1 MTPVT
6 RWSTSFSRTLLPGLF
21 LLTLLLS
28 LATPLHAAKP
38 AGGGDDLDI
47 DDNELEYVEIDEI
60 LSEDENA
67 PRPSKADKAAQK
79 KKATVEAESTAEE
92 KEFVDLNQILYGEGK
107 GKGKTKGGKPG
118 QPGAPDRKSMQQEM
132 QSLKD
137 KVLQVNRDLFVLEE
151 DLLYP
156 SSTQI
161 NVFVSADSLPYFQLD
176 GVTLK
181 INDRAVGNHLYT
193 ERELKAMNRGAVQR
207 LFTGNLP
214 VGEHELVAIITGVG
228 PEGRDYKRAVSIDF
242 EKSSGTK
249 YIELKIEGD
258 NQRQQPTFRL
268 KQWE

>member
-6 RWSTSFSRTLLPGLF
+6 RWSTSFSRSLLPGFF

-28 LATPLHAAKP
+28 LAAPLQAATP
-38 AGGGDDLDI
+38 GNGDDDMDI
-47 DDNELEYVEIDEI
+47 DDADLEYVEIDEI
-60 LSEDENA
+60 LNEDENA
-67 PRPSKADKAAQK
+67 PRPSKADKVSQK
-79 KKATVEAESTAEE
+79 KKADVEAETTAEE
-92 KEFVDLNQILYGEGK
+92 KEFVDLNQILYGNE
-107 GKGKTKGGKPG
+107 KTAQGGKPG
-118 QPGAPDRKSMQQEM
+118 KPGAPAPDKKSMQQEM

-214 VGEHELVAIITGVG
+214 TGEHELVAIVTGVG
-228 PEGRDYKRAVSIDF
+228 PEGRDYKRAVSIEF

-249 YIELKIEGD
+249 YVELKIEGD

>member
-6 RWSTSFSRTLLPGLF
+6 RWSTAFSRSLLLGF
-21 LLTLLLS
+21 SLLTLLLS
-28 LATPLHAAKP
+28 LSAPVQAAK
-38 AGGGDDLDI
+38 AGDDVDMDI
-47 DDNELEYVEIDEI
+47 DDTELEYVEIDEI

-67 PRPSKADKAAQK
+67 PRPSKADQAAKK
-79 KKATVEAESTAEE
+79 KKAQVEAASTAEE
-92 KEFVDLNQILYGEGK
+92 KEFVDLNQILYGGEQPA
-107 GKGKTKGGKPG
+107 KGGK
-118 QPGAPDRKSMQQEM
+118 GAAAAPAPERKSMQQEM
-132 QSLKD
+132 QTLKE

-156 SSTQI
+156 SSTQV
-161 NVFVSADSLPYFQLD
+161 NVFVSCDALPYFQLD
-176 GVTLK
+176 GVTVK

-214 VGEHELVAIITGVG
+214 VGEHELVAIVSGVG
-228 PEGRDYKRAVSIDF
+228 PEGRDYKRAVSIEF
-242 EKSSGTK
+242 EKASGTK

>member
-6 RWSTSFSRTLLPGLF
+6 RWSTSFSRSLLLGF
-21 LLTLLLS
+21 SLLTLLLS
-28 LATPLHAAKP
+28 LSAPLQAAKP
-38 AGGGDDLDI
+38 ADDIDADI
-47 DDNELEYVEIDEI
+47 DDAELEYVEIDEI
-60 LSEDENA
+60 LSEDDNA
-67 PRPSKADKAAQK
+67 PRPSKADQAAKK
-79 KKATVEAESTAEE
+79 KKAQVEAASTDEE
-92 KEFVDLNQILYGEGK
+92 KEFVDLNQILYGGEQPA
-107 GKGKTKGGKPG
+107 KGGKGAAANAP
-118 QPGAPDRKSMQQEM
+118 APDRKSMQQEM
-132 QSLKD
+132 QSLKE

-156 SSTQI
+156 SSTQV
-161 NVFVSADSLPYFQLD
+161 NVFVSCDALPYFQLD
-176 GVTLK
+176 GVTVK

-214 VGEHELVAIITGVG
+214 VGEHELVAIVSGVG
-228 PEGRDYKRAVSIDF
+228 PEGRDYKRAVSIEF
-242 EKSSGTK
+242 EKTSGTK

>member
-1 MTPVT
+1 MKPVT
-6 RWSTSFSRTLLPGLF
+6 RWSTHFS
-21 LLTLLLS
+21 LS
-28 LATPLHAAKP
+28 LPAALSLLALLGSLAWP
-38 AGGGDDLDI
+38 VQAEEDDLGM
-47 DDNELEYVEIDEI
+47 DDADLEYVEIDEI

-67 PRPSKADKAAQK
+67 PAPAVTG
-79 KKATVEAESTAEE
+79 KKAKPAASAEEEAAAAAEEE
-92 KEFVDLNQILYGEGK
+92 KEFVDLNQILYGNNPQGQAAA
-107 GKGKTKGGKPG
+107 GAAG
-118 QPGAPDRKSMQQEM
+118 QPAPERQNMQQEM

-156 SSTQI
+156 SSTQV
-161 NVFVSADSLPYFQLD
+161 NVFVSFDALPYFQLD

-181 INDRAVGNHLYT
+181 INDRPVGNHLYT
-193 ERELKAMNRGAVQR
+193 ERELKSMNRGAVQR

-214 VGEHELVAIITGVG
+214 VGEHELVAIVSGVG
-228 PEGRDYKRAVSIDF
+228 PEGRDYKRAVSIEF

-258 NQRQQPTFRL
+258 DLRQQPTFRL

>member
-6 RWSTSFSRTLLPGLF
+6 RWSTSFSQSLLLGF
-21 LLTLLLS
+21 SLLTLLLS
-28 LATPLHAAKP
+28 LSAPVQAAK
-38 AGGGDDLDI
+38 AGDDVDMDI
-47 DDNELEYVEIDEI
+47 DDTELEYVEIDEI

-67 PRPSKADKAAQK
+67 PRPSKADVAAK
-79 KKATVEAESTAEE
+79 KKKVEVEAASTAEE
-92 KEFVDLNQILYGEGK
+92 KEFVDLNQILYGGEQPA
-107 GKGKTKGGKPG
+107 KGGKG
-118 QPGAPDRKSMQQEM
+118 AKAGAPAPERKSMQQEM
-132 QSLKD
+132 QSLKE

-156 SSTQI
+156 SSTQV
-161 NVFVSADSLPYFQLD
+161 NVFVSCDALPYFQLD
-176 GVTLK
+176 GVTVK

-214 VGEHELVAIITGVG
+214 VGEHELVAIVSGVG
-228 PEGRDYKRAVSIDF
+228 PEGRDYKRAVSIEF
-242 EKSSGTK
+242 EKASGTK